1 MGDQAPRAVAAVY
14 AYTNEVDA
22 AFEWLE
28 RMFDEERSGG
38 WFAPVRDPYFSNLH
52 ADPRW
57 EAILERLGVAP
68 AQLEELDFQVT
79 LPDYIS
85 GEQDRA

>member
-1 MGDQAPRAVAAVY
+1 MY
-14 AYTNEVDA
+14 AYTNELDA

-28 RMFDEERSGG
+28 RHLDAGKSPGGG

-68 AQLEELDFQVT
+68 AQLEVLDFQVT